1 MKLKKLALIAI
12 FIAVV
17 SLVTAQTTV
26 AVDEPGMIDVR
37 SLGMGG
43 THIVDTN
50 DFYTLLKNPA
60 GLAFTGKKNMIS
72 VIAVNVGGP
81 LDKVPGIIDD
91 LNMGKQVEDIIPAIV
106 ADGMNV
112 NLNLGLDGPICFGK
126 ISETGF
132 GWGFFETVNVDAN
145 IPSITLAKLTAKVEM
160 GFVMGF
166 GFKFDLGAGTSVSVG
181 ASGEAFAQIPRI
193 AMQDSLTNIL
203 DSVQEGTENLPFTS
217 AIGLSCDV
225 GAQVRL
231 LNFIDAA
238 IVWEDIFSPYFTKT
252 TTLGEVE
259 QDPSVLYSDFGNPT
273 FQAMNFRVGA
283 GVNVFPNGALGGL
296 ISSLKVQLD
305 IKDFGLFFRH
315 FIDKELSALERSPW
329 LNFSAG
335 VEAGLMSFIYARLGY
350 SDGFLSLGAS
360 VKLGALNLDA
370 AIYTRELGRT
380 PGANNQL
387 NVAVSLGLFY

>member
-1 MKLKKLALIAI
+1 MKIRKFILVAILIAS
-12 FIAVV
+12 V
-17 SLVTAQTTV
+17 SISFADTTV

-60 GLAFTGKKNMIS
+60 GLALTGKKSMIS

-91 LNMGKQVEDIIPAIV
+91 LNMGKPIEEIIPSIV

-126 ISETGF
+126 ISESGL

-160 GFVMGF
+160 GFVLGF
-166 GFKFDLGAGTSVSVG
+166 GFKFELAPGTSIAIG
-181 ASGEAFAQIPRI
+181 ASGEAFAQVPRI

-203 DSVQEGTENLPFTS
+203 SSVQDGTESLPLTS
-217 AIGLSCDV
+217 AVGLSCDV
-225 GAQVRL
+225 GAHIRL
-231 LNFIDAA
+231 FNFIDAA
-238 IVWEDIFSPYFTKT
+238 IVCEDLFSPYLTKNA
-252 TTLGEVE
+252 TLGQVE
-259 QDPSVLYSDFGNPT
+259 ADPSVMFSDFGNPT

-283 GVNVFPNGALGGL
+283 GVDVLPEGALSGL

-315 FIDKELSALERSPW
+315 FIDKKLSALERSPW
-329 LNFSAG
+329 LNFNAG
-335 VEAGLMSFIYARLGY
+335 VEAGLMSFIYARIGY

-370 AIYTRELGRT
+370 ALYTKELGRT

-387 NVAVSLGLFY
+387 NVAVSVGLFY